1 MNSEI
6 AKERI
11 SYVARP
17 DSITTS
23 EGDFLATHVAI
34 KKLKVLEKFDIAPT
48 GGKSFSEEDI
58 FKKYILNPEDRHQ
71 FVAIYGQSGTGK
83 SHLIRWFAARY
94 EQNKPKDE
102 VVLFIRRSD
111 NTLKGTIRQLLEKP
125 EVQGISN
132 KEIYDRLVKAS
143 VSVEEN
149 KLKDLIYHNFI
160 IEIDHDLD
168 DHDIQ
173 LGNVMKRKVVAFL
186 NNEIVHD
193 FLLRKKGP
201 IERMYSKIAEHST
214 VDRDTIAQFEKEDFL
229 VSQDLYESIQR
240 AGADRKAERLALELL
255 SDEKGATTAK
265 KIADYLNQF
274 RNDVIQ
280 RCAGI
285 EPGDFKQ
292 IFLDIR
298 KELFRLDKKLTL
310 FIEDVTS
317 FTGVDTA
324 LLDALIEEHT
334 GKRDGGSLCRISSV
348 VGTTNNYLQH
358 NFKDNHKDRIT
369 KYVYIP
375 SDVLDEDGLYEF
387 VARYV
392 NTMSL
397 NEDIISD
404 WVNGHAN
411 PEDYPIHDVVE
422 GKNWE
427 YINVGHEK
435 KINIYPFTK
444 NSILYFYNN
453 VLEKGHQT
461 PRYIIRDIIEPVV
474 RDAIFNKE
482 NFPSIDV
489 KIVNVNTTLSF
500 RIHSQVDDQDA
511 AAILLK
517 FMSVWGNGTPDQYE
531 ENGKIYI
538 SAISKDMY
546 DDFSFPV
553 LQMDKVEAP
562 KTSPQK
568 KVSNNATTPKV
579 TSEVSVDACEIV
591 VPAAKIK
598 KVNDAN
604 TLLTKW
610 TNEKKIDISA
620 TVGAAG
626 TVHSAIYDEIPDYL
640 FTAINWQVEGIS
652 MDNARKVKDSAVLLV
667 ALEGQTKKEGL
678 YVLPANWNSINI
690 ILAFIRWK
698 EYGNKSWNYPDADF
712 DAYLITTWTE
722 AIKKTL
728 VTKVSEYKSGIE
740 TKYIEAAVSAE
751 IYRTILAG
759 EFREKSLKNFNL
771 QTLFAS
777 KPNKATSNSHCS
789 EWKSLVSVMSQKSAD
804 VNNQQTVRRYFNI
817 GQGGASTNVVL
828 DAIAL
833 SKVFGKVKKSRLIIE
848 PEEKQ
853 NDDRIKQRR
862 DAYTFLND
870 IEERIESVAKSELEN
885 GKAKLQRIYDAFGDN
900 EIGEDELTEFISR
913 VKKFYEEANKAQ
925 VNVKEISLDGI
936 KKVSILEK
944 AISDIAAVLDE
955 DDPLTIIMAFSGDPV
970 TTIKPLIDIIDA
982 LETVIA
988 KANTIIA
995 NKKAAL
1001 GPDGEDYVDNN
1012 RYSAEL
1018 ESINKSRQKIEGM
1031 VKV

>member
-511 AAILLK
+511 AARLLK

-1001 GPDGEDYVDNN
+1001 GPDGEDSVDNN

>member
-17 DSITTS
+17 DSVTTS

-58 FKKYILNPEDRHQ
+58 FKKYILNSEDRHQ
-71 FVAIYGQSGTGK
+71 FIAIYGQSGTGK

-94 EQNKPKDE
+94 EQSKPKDE

-132 KEIYDRLVKAS
+132 KEIYERLVKAS

-160 IEIDHDLD
+160 IEIDHDMD

-186 NNEIVHD
+186 NSEIVHD

-229 VSQDLYESIQR
+229 VSQDLYESIRR
-240 AGADRKAERLALELL
+240 AGCDRKAERLALELL

-427 YINVGHEK
+427 YINVGHGK

-482 NFPSIDV
+482 NFPSIEV
-489 KIVNVNTTLSF
+489 NIVNVNTTLSF

-511 AAILLK
+511 ADRLLK

-568 KVSNNATTPKV
+568 KASNNATTPKV
-579 TSEVSVDACEIV
+579 TTGVSIDASEIV

-722 AIKKTL
+722 SIKKTL

-771 QTLFAS
+771 QTLLAS
-777 KPNKATSNSHCS
+777 KPNKATSNLHCS

-885 GKAKLQRIYDAFGDN
+885 GKTKIQRIYDAFGDN

-982 LETVIA
+982 LETEIA

-1001 GPDGEDYVDNN
+1001 GPDGEDSVDIN

>member
-132 KEIYDRLVKAS
+132 KEIYERLVKAS

-149 KLKDLIYHNFI
+149 KLKDLIYYNFI

-511 AAILLK
+511 AARLLK

-712 DAYLITTWTE
+712 DAYLITMWTE

-900 EIGEDELTEFISR
+900 EIGEDELTEFI
-913 VKKFYEEANKAQ
+913 
-925 VNVKEISLDGI
+925 
-936 KKVSILEK
+936 LE
-944 AISDIAAVLDE
+944 
-955 DDPLTIIMAFSGDPV
+955 
-970 TTIKPLIDIIDA
+970 
-982 LETVIA
+982 
-988 KANTIIA
+988 
-995 NKKAAL
+995 
-1001 GPDGEDYVDNN
+1001 
-1012 RYSAEL
+1012 
-1018 ESINKSRQKIEGM
+1018 
-1031 VKV
+1031 

>member
-11 SYVARP
+11 AYVARP

-58 FKKYILNPEDRHQ
+58 FKKYIFNPEDRHQ
-71 FVAIYGQSGTGK
+71 FIAIYGQSGTGK

-94 EQNKPKDE
+94 EQSKPKDE

-132 KEIYDRLVKAS
+132 KEIYERLVKAS
-143 VSVEEN
+143 VSIEEN

-168 DHDIQ
+168 EHDIQ
-173 LGNVMKRKVVAFL
+173 LGNVMKRRVVAFL

-229 VSQDLYESIQR
+229 VSQDLYESIRR
-240 AGADRKAERLALELL
+240 AGGDRKAERLALELL

-334 GKRDGGSLCRISSV
+334 GKRDGESLCRISSV

-427 YINVGHEK
+427 YINVGHGK

-500 RIHSQVDDQDA
+500 RIHSQVDDQDTA
-511 AAILLK
+511 DRLLK

-531 ENGKIYI
+531 ENRKIYI

-546 DDFSFPV
+546 DDFNFPV
-553 LQMDKVEAP
+553 LQMDKVKAP
-562 KTSPQK
+562 KTSPQNK
-568 KVSNNATTPKV
+568 ASNNATTPKV
-579 TSEVSVDACEIV
+579 TSEVSIDASEVV

-722 AIKKTL
+722 SIKKML

-771 QTLFAS
+771 QTLLAS

-885 GKAKLQRIYDAFGDN
+885 GKAKLQKIYDAFGDN

-955 DDPLTIIMAFSGDPV
+955 DDPLTVIMAFSGDPV

-982 LETVIA
+982 LETEIA

-995 NKKAAL
+995 NKKDAL
-1001 GPDGEDYVDNN
+1001 GPDGEDSVDNN

-1018 ESINKSRQKIEGM
+1018 KSINKSRQKIEGM
-1031 VKV
+1031 VNV

>member
-71 FVAIYGQSGTGK
+71 FIAIYGQSGTGK

-94 EQNKPKDE
+94 EQSKPKDE

-132 KEIYDRLVKAS
+132 KEIYERLVKAS
-143 VSVEEN
+143 ISVEEN

-160 IEIDHDLD
+160 IEVDHDLD
-168 DHDIQ
+168 DHDIL

-193 FLLRKKGP
+193 FLLRKNGP

-240 AGADRKAERLALELL
+240 AGGDRKAERLALELL

-265 KIADYLNQF
+265 RIADYLNQF

-334 GKRDGGSLCRISSV
+334 GKRDGESLCRISSV

-427 YINVGHEK
+427 YINVGHGK

-500 RIHSQVDDQDA
+500 RIHSQLDDQDA
-511 AAILLK
+511 ADRLLK
-517 FMSVWGNGTPDQYE
+517 FMSVWGNGSPDQYE

-562 KTSPQK
+562 KTSSQK
-568 KVSNNATTPKV
+568 KASNNATTPIV
-579 TSEVSVDACEIV
+579 TSEVSIDASEIV
-591 VPAAKIK
+591 VPEAKIK

-640 FTAINWQVEGIS
+640 FTAINWQVEGIT

-722 AIKKTL
+722 SIKKTL

-740 TKYIEAAVSAE
+740 TKYIEAAVAAE

-771 QTLFAS
+771 QTLLAS

-885 GKAKLQRIYDAFGDN
+885 GKVKLQRIYDAFGDN

-970 TTIKPLIDIIDA
+970 TTINRLINVIDA
-982 LETVIA
+982 LETEIA
-988 KANTIIA
+988 KAKTIIA

-1001 GPDGEDYVDNN
+1001 GPDGEDSADNN

-1018 ESINKSRQKIEGM
+1018 VSINQSRQKIEGM

>member
-71 FVAIYGQSGTGK
+71 FIAIYGQSGTGK

-94 EQNKPKDE
+94 EQSKPKDE

-132 KEIYDRLVKAS
+132 KEIYERLVKAS

-173 LGNVMKRKVVAFL
+173 LGNVMKRRVVAFL

-193 FLLRKKGP
+193 FLLRKNGP

-214 VDRDTIAQFEKEDFL
+214 VDRDIIAQFEKEDFL

-240 AGADRKAERLALELL
+240 AGGDRKAERLALELL

-334 GKRDGGSLCRISSV
+334 GKRDGGNLCRISSV

-369 KYVYIP
+369 KYIYIP

-422 GKNWE
+422 GKKWE
-427 YINVGHEK
+427 YINVGHGK

-511 AAILLK
+511 ADRLLK

-562 KTSPQK
+562 KTSSQK
-568 KVSNNATTPKV
+568 KALNNATTPKV
-579 TSEVSVDACEIV
+579 ISEVSIDANEIV
-591 VPAAKIK
+591 VPAVKIK

-610 TNEKKIDISA
+610 MNEKKIDISA

-722 AIKKTL
+722 SIKKTL

-771 QTLFAS
+771 QTLLAS

-789 EWKSLVSVMSQKSAD
+789 EWNSLVSVMSQKSAD
-804 VNNQQTVRRYFNI
+804 VNNQQTVRRYFNV

-833 SKVFGKVKKSRLIIE
+833 SKVFGKVKKRRLIIE

-862 DAYTFLND
+862 DAYTFFND
-870 IEERIESVAKSELEN
+870 IEERIESVARSELEN

-925 VNVKEISLDGI
+925 INVKEISLDGI

-970 TTIKPLIDIIDA
+970 TTIKPLIDIIDTI
-982 LETVIA
+982 ETEIA
-988 KANTIIA
+988 KANALIA

-1001 GPDGEDYVDNN
+1001 GPDGVESVDNN

-1018 ESINKSRQKIEGM
+1018 ESINKSRQKIEGIE
-1031 VKV
+1031 KV

>member
-132 KEIYDRLVKAS
+132 KEIYERLVKAS

-149 KLKDLIYHNFI
+149 KLKDLIYYNFI

-511 AAILLK
+511 ADRLLK

-1001 GPDGEDYVDNN
+1001 GPDGEDSVDNN

>member
-132 KEIYDRLVKAS
+132 KEIYERLVKAS

-511 AAILLK
+511 ADRLLK

-579 TSEVSVDACEIV
+579 TSEISVDACEIV

-833 SKVFGKVKKSRLIIE
+833 SKVFGKVKKSRIIIE

-885 GKAKLQRIYDAFGDN
+885 GKAKLQRIYDTFGDN

-982 LETVIA
+982 LETVIT

-1001 GPDGEDYVDNN
+1001 GPDGEDSVDNN

>member
-1 MNSEI
+1 MNSKI

-71 FVAIYGQSGTGK
+71 FIAIYGQSGTGK

-94 EQNKPKDE
+94 EQSKPKDE

-132 KEIYDRLVKAS
+132 KEIYERLVKAS

-193 FLLRKKGP
+193 FLLRKNGP

-292 IFLDIR
+292 IFFDIR

-511 AAILLK
+511 ADRLLK

-579 TSEVSVDACEIV
+579 TSEISVDACEIV

-640 FTAINWQVEGIS
+640 FTAINWQVEGIT

-740 TKYIEAAVSAE
+740 TKYIEAAVAAE

-771 QTLFAS
+771 QTLLAS

-885 GKAKLQRIYDAFGDN
+885 GKAKLQRIYDTFGDN

-970 TTIKPLIDIIDA
+970 TTINRLINVIDA
-982 LETVIA
+982 LETEIA
-988 KANTIIA
+988 KAKTIIA

-1001 GPDGEDYVDNN
+1001 GPDGEDSADNN

-1018 ESINKSRQKIEGM
+1018 VSINQSRQKIEGM

>member
-1 MNSEI
+1 MNSKI

-71 FVAIYGQSGTGK
+71 FIAIYGQSGTGK

-132 KEIYDRLVKAS
+132 KEIYERLVKAS

-193 FLLRKKGP
+193 FLLRKNGP

-240 AGADRKAERLALELL
+240 AGGDRKAERLALELL

-511 AAILLK
+511 ADRLLK

-579 TSEVSVDACEIV
+579 TSEISVDACEIV

-885 GKAKLQRIYDAFGDN
+885 GKAKLQRIYDTFGDN

-982 LETVIA
+982 LETVIT

-1001 GPDGEDYVDNN
+1001 GPDGEDSVDNN

>member
-1 MNSEI
+1 M
-6 AKERI
+6 
-11 SYVARP
+11 
-17 DSITTS
+17 
-23 EGDFLATHVAI
+23 
-34 KKLKVLEKFDIAPT
+34 EKFDIAPT

-511 AAILLK
+511 AARLLK

-562 KTSPQK
+562 K
-568 KVSNNATTPKV
+568 
-579 TSEVSVDACEIV
+579 
-591 VPAAKIK
+591 
-598 KVNDAN
+598 
-604 TLLTKW
+604 L
-610 TNEKKIDISA
+610 
-620 TVGAAG
+620 
-626 TVHSAIYDEIPDYL
+626 H
-640 FTAINWQVEGIS
+640 
-652 MDNARKVKDSAVLLV
+652 
-667 ALEGQTKKEGL
+667 
-678 YVLPANWNSINI
+678 
-690 ILAFIRWK
+690 
-698 EYGNKSWNYPDADF
+698 
-712 DAYLITTWTE
+712 
-722 AIKKTL
+722 
-728 VTKVSEYKSGIE
+728 
-740 TKYIEAAVSAE
+740 
-751 IYRTILAG
+751 
-759 EFREKSLKNFNL
+759 LK
-771 QTLFAS
+771 
-777 KPNKATSNSHCS
+777 
-789 EWKSLVSVMSQKSAD
+789 
-804 VNNQQTVRRYFNI
+804 
-817 GQGGASTNVVL
+817 
-828 DAIAL
+828 
-833 SKVFGKVKKSRLIIE
+833 KKSQTMLQHQKLHLKLVLMHVKLWFLQQRLKRLMMLIRYL
-848 PEEKQ
+848 Q
-853 NDDRIKQRR
+853 NGRMKRKLI
-862 DAYTFLND
+862 FLL
-870 IEERIESVAKSELEN
+870 R
-885 GKAKLQRIYDAFGDN
+885 
-900 EIGEDELTEFISR
+900 
-913 VKKFYEEANKAQ
+913 
-925 VNVKEISLDGI
+925 
-936 KKVSILEK
+936 
-944 AISDIAAVLDE
+944 
-955 DDPLTIIMAFSGDPV
+955 
-970 TTIKPLIDIIDA
+970 
-982 LETVIA
+982 
-988 KANTIIA
+988 
-995 NKKAAL
+995 
-1001 GPDGEDYVDNN
+1001 
-1012 RYSAEL
+1012 
-1018 ESINKSRQKIEGM
+1018 
-1031 VKV
+1031 

>member
-132 KEIYDRLVKAS
+132 KEIYERLVKAS

-149 KLKDLIYHNFI
+149 KLKDLIYYNFI

-511 AAILLK
+511 AARLLK
-517 FMSVWGNGTPDQYE
+517 FMSVWGNGTRINTKKTE
-531 ENGKIYI
+531 KYI
-538 SAISKDMY
+538 
-546 DDFSFPV
+546 FQQ
-553 LQMDKVEAP
+553 L
-562 KTSPQK
+562 
-568 KVSNNATTPKV
+568 
-579 TSEVSVDACEIV
+579 
-591 VPAAKIK
+591 AKICMM
-598 KVNDAN
+598 
-604 TLLTKW
+604 
-610 TNEKKIDISA
+610 I
-620 TVGAAG
+620 
-626 TVHSAIYDEIPDYL
+626 
-640 FTAINWQVEGIS
+640 
-652 MDNARKVKDSAVLLV
+652 
-667 ALEGQTKKEGL
+667 
-678 YVLPANWNSINI
+678 
-690 ILAFIRWK
+690 
-698 EYGNKSWNYPDADF
+698 
-712 DAYLITTWTE
+712 
-722 AIKKTL
+722 
-728 VTKVSEYKSGIE
+728 
-740 TKYIEAAVSAE
+740 
-751 IYRTILAG
+751 
-759 EFREKSLKNFNL
+759 
-771 QTLFAS
+771 
-777 KPNKATSNSHCS
+777 
-789 EWKSLVSVMSQKSAD
+789 LVSQFCRWIRLKHQK
-804 VNNQQTVRRYFNI
+804 
-817 GQGGASTNVVL
+817 L
-828 DAIAL
+828 HL
-833 SKVFGKVKKSRLIIE
+833 KKKSQTMLQHQKLHLKLVLMHVKLWFLQQRLKRLMMLIRYL
-848 PEEKQ
+848 Q
-853 NDDRIKQRR
+853 NGRMKRKLI
-862 DAYTFLND
+862 FLL
-870 IEERIESVAKSELEN
+870 R
-885 GKAKLQRIYDAFGDN
+885 
-900 EIGEDELTEFISR
+900 
-913 VKKFYEEANKAQ
+913 
-925 VNVKEISLDGI
+925 
-936 KKVSILEK
+936 
-944 AISDIAAVLDE
+944 
-955 DDPLTIIMAFSGDPV
+955 
-970 TTIKPLIDIIDA
+970 
-982 LETVIA
+982 
-988 KANTIIA
+988 
-995 NKKAAL
+995 
-1001 GPDGEDYVDNN
+1001 
-1012 RYSAEL
+1012 
-1018 ESINKSRQKIEGM
+1018 
-1031 VKV
+1031 

>member
-1 MNSEI
+1 MNSKI

-71 FVAIYGQSGTGK
+71 FIAIYGQSGTGK

-94 EQNKPKDE
+94 EQSKPKDE

-132 KEIYDRLVKAS
+132 KEIYERLVKAS
-143 VSVEEN
+143 ISVEEN

-160 IEIDHDLD
+160 IEVDHDLD
-168 DHDIQ
+168 DHDIL

-193 FLLRKKGP
+193 FLLRKNGP

-240 AGADRKAERLALELL
+240 AGGDRKAERLALELL

-265 KIADYLNQF
+265 RIADYLNQF

-334 GKRDGGSLCRISSV
+334 GKRDGESLCRISSV

-427 YINVGHEK
+427 YINVGHGK

-500 RIHSQVDDQDA
+500 RIHSQLDDQDA
-511 AAILLK
+511 ADRLLK
-517 FMSVWGNGTPDQYE
+517 FMSVWGNGSPDQYE

-562 KTSPQK
+562 KTSSQK
-568 KVSNNATTPKV
+568 KASNNATTPIV
-579 TSEVSVDACEIV
+579 TSEVSIDASEIV
-591 VPAAKIK
+591 VPEAKIK

-640 FTAINWQVEGIS
+640 FTAINWQVEGIT

-722 AIKKTL
+722 SIKKTL

-740 TKYIEAAVSAE
+740 TKYIEAAVAAE

-771 QTLFAS
+771 QTLLAS

-970 TTIKPLIDIIDA
+970 TTINRLINVIDA
-982 LETVIA
+982 LETEIA
-988 KANTIIA
+988 KAKTIIA

-1001 GPDGEDYVDNN
+1001 GPDGEDSADNN

-1018 ESINKSRQKIEGM
+1018 VSINQSRQKIEGM

>member
-482 NFPSIDV
+482 NFPSIV
-489 KIVNVNTTLSF
+489 IKIVNVNTTLSF

-511 AAILLK
+511 AARLLK
-517 FMSVWGNGTPDQYE
+517 FMSVRGNGTPDQYE

-568 KVSNNATTPKV
+568 KSQTMLQHQKLHLKLVLMHVKLWFLQQRLKRLMMLIRYLQNGRMKRKL
-579 TSEVSVDACEIV
+579 IF
-591 VPAAKIK
+591 
-598 KVNDAN
+598 
-604 TLLTKW
+604 LL
-610 TNEKKIDISA
+610 
-620 TVGAAG
+620 
-626 TVHSAIYDEIPDYL
+626 
-640 FTAINWQVEGIS
+640 
-652 MDNARKVKDSAVLLV
+652 R
-667 ALEGQTKKEGL
+667 
-678 YVLPANWNSINI
+678 
-690 ILAFIRWK
+690 
-698 EYGNKSWNYPDADF
+698 
-712 DAYLITTWTE
+712 
-722 AIKKTL
+722 
-728 VTKVSEYKSGIE
+728 
-740 TKYIEAAVSAE
+740 
-751 IYRTILAG
+751 
-759 EFREKSLKNFNL
+759 
-771 QTLFAS
+771 
-777 KPNKATSNSHCS
+777 
-789 EWKSLVSVMSQKSAD
+789 
-804 VNNQQTVRRYFNI
+804 
-817 GQGGASTNVVL
+817 
-828 DAIAL
+828 
-833 SKVFGKVKKSRLIIE
+833 
-848 PEEKQ
+848 
-853 NDDRIKQRR
+853 
-862 DAYTFLND
+862 
-870 IEERIESVAKSELEN
+870 
-885 GKAKLQRIYDAFGDN
+885 
-900 EIGEDELTEFISR
+900 
-913 VKKFYEEANKAQ
+913 
-925 VNVKEISLDGI
+925 
-936 KKVSILEK
+936 
-944 AISDIAAVLDE
+944 
-955 DDPLTIIMAFSGDPV
+955 
-970 TTIKPLIDIIDA
+970 
-982 LETVIA
+982 
-988 KANTIIA
+988 
-995 NKKAAL
+995 
-1001 GPDGEDYVDNN
+1001 
-1012 RYSAEL
+1012 
-1018 ESINKSRQKIEGM
+1018 
-1031 VKV
+1031 

>member
-229 VSQDLYESIQR
+229 VSQDLYESIQH

-511 AAILLK
+511 AARLLK

-1001 GPDGEDYVDNN
+1001 GPDGEDSVDNN

>member
-34 KKLKVLEKFDIAPT
+34 KKLNVLEKFDIAPT

-71 FVAIYGQSGTGK
+71 FIAIYGQSGTGK

-94 EQNKPKDE
+94 EQSKPKDE

-132 KEIYDRLVKAS
+132 KEIYERLVKAS
-143 VSVEEN
+143 VSVDEN

-240 AGADRKAERLALELL
+240 AGGDRKAERLALELL

-310 FIEDVTS
+310 FVEDVTS

-334 GKRDGGSLCRISSV
+334 GKRDGESLCRISSV

-375 SDVLDEDGLYEF
+375 SNVFDEDGLYEF

-427 YINVGHEK
+427 YINVGHGK

-461 PRYIIRDIIEPVV
+461 PRYIIRDIIEPIV

-500 RIHSQVDDQDA
+500 RIHSQVDDQDVA
-511 AAILLK
+511 DRLLK

-562 KTSPQK
+562 KTSPPK
-568 KVSNNATTPKV
+568 NAPNNAIIPKV
-579 TSEVSVDACEIV
+579 TSEVSIDASEIV
-591 VPAAKIK
+591 VSVAKIK

-610 TNEKKIDISA
+610 TNEKKIDISSRG
-620 TVGAAG
+620 GAAG

-722 AIKKTL
+722 SIKKTL
-728 VTKVSEYKSGIE
+728 VTKVAEYKSGIE

-771 QTLFAS
+771 QTLLAS

-789 EWKSLVSVMSQKSAD
+789 EWKSLVNVMAQKSAD

-828 DAIAL
+828 DVIAL

-885 GKAKLQRIYDAFGDN
+885 GKVKLQRIYDAFGDN

-982 LETVIA
+982 LETEIA

-1001 GPDGEDYVDNN
+1001 GPDGEDSVDNN

-1018 ESINKSRQKIEGM
+1018 ESINKSRQKLEGM